1 MNQQRNT
8 KTQIQGIVNMVFD
21 VCDEIGY
28 TPEARDFYTAIR
40 EWLDSGITPTSLSL
54 GIKLYE
60 EEKQQ
65 S

>member
-8 KTQIQGIVNMVFD
+8 RTQIQGIINMVFD
-21 VCDEIGY
+21 VSEEIGY
-28 TPEARDFYTAIR
+28 IPEARDFYTAIR

-54 GIKLYE
+54 GIKRYE
-60 EEKQQ
+60 EEKQK